1 MMRARRGS
9 LFLRAVK
16 WLPVL
21 AFPFSVFFFE
31 AWLQIQVFAR
41 DYESAVLKRK
51 MREISSQ
58 INKLQEAVD
67 ELQTLKRISA
77 KAPDLGLEP
86 IQPGQIEVIR
96 GPGLFGPKVN
106 RDISTR
112 SVLTVA
118 DAEPSSRPGWK
129 HMAQGQR
136 DGGP

>member
-1 MMRARRGS
+1 MTRVRRGS

-41 DYESAVLKRK
+41 DYESAVLKRT
-51 MREISSQ
+51 MREIDSQ
-58 INKLQEAVD
+58 INKLQETAD

-77 KAPDLGLEP
+77 KAPDLGLAPVE
-86 IQPGQIEVIR
+86 PGQIEIIR
-96 GPGLFGPKVN
+96 ASRPVGPAGDAALSSRPF
-106 RDISTR
+106 
-112 SVLTVA
+112 LTVA
-118 DAEPSSRPGWK
+118 DAEASGRSNWRPVP
-129 HMAQGQR
+129 QGHR